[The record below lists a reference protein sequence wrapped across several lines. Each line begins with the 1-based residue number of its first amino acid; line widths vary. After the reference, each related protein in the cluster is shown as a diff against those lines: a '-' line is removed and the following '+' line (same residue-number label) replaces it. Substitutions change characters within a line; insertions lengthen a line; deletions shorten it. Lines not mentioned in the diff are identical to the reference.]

1 MPKTTFQRV
10 IFTITGVILMATTMA
25 TYNKY
30 LVMHEFSPE
39 LFRQVGIAFCQKAPI
54 AFILQFFFVQ
64 KWAGRQAGKYK
75 VSNPIEYTCL
85 RVGHTVMVMAPLM
98 CAYSNIINMIQF
110 HWSFGQFLA
119 AVVSKTPVN
128 WIFAFCVQVWLLTPL
143 NKHIFGLI
151 FKKQLAAEASV

>member
-10 IFTITGVILMATTMA
+10 IFTITGVLLMATTMA

-30 LVMHEFSPE
+30 LILKEFSPE
-39 LFRQVGIAFCQKAPI
+39 LFRQVGIAFCQKAPF
-54 AFILQFFFVQ
+54 AFLMQFFFVQ
-64 KWAGRQAGKYK
+64 KWVTGKVAKYK

-85 RVGHTVMVMAPLM
+85 RVGHTVMIMAPLM
-98 CAYSNIINMIQF
+98 CAYSNVINMIQF

-128 WIFAFCVQVWLLTPL
+128 WIFAFCVQVWILTPL
-143 NKHIFGLI
+143 NRKIFGLI
-151 FKKQLAAEASV
+151 FPEKAAAEAR

>member
-30 LVMHEFSPE
+30 LVYGEFSVE
-39 LFRQVGIAFCQKAPI
+39 LFRQVGIAFCQKAPF
-54 AFILQFFFVQ
+54 AFIMQFFFVQ
-64 KWAGRQAGKYK
+64 KWAGKQAGKYK
-75 VSNPIEYTCL
+75 TNNPIEYTCL
-85 RVGHTVMVMAPLM
+85 RVGHTVMIMAPLM

-128 WIFAFCVQVWLLTPL
+128 WIFAFCVQVWILTPL
-143 NKHIFGLI
+143 NKLIFRTI
-151 FKKQLAAEASV
+151 FKKQLAEASN

>member
-10 IFTITGVILMATTMA
+10 VFTVIGVILMATTMA

-30 LVMHEFSPE
+30 LVMKEFSPE
-39 LFRQVGIAFCQKAPI
+39 LFRQVAIAFCQKAPF

-64 KWAGRQAGKYK
+64 KWVGKKVAQYK
-75 VSNPIEYTCL
+75 VSNQIEYTCL
-85 RVGHTVMVMAPLM
+85 RVGHTVMIMAPLM

-143 NKHIFGLI
+143 NKKIFGII
-151 FKKQLAAEASV
+151 FKKHLAEVSV

>member
-10 IFTITGVILMATTMA
+10 IFTVIGVILMATTMA

-30 LVMHEFSPE
+30 LIMKEFSPE
-39 LFRQVGIAFCQKAPI
+39 LFRQVGIAFCQKAPF

-64 KWAGRQAGKYK
+64 KWVGKK
-75 VSNPIEYTCL
+75 VAQSKVNNQIEYTCL
-85 RVGHTVMVMAPLM
+85 RVGHTVMIMAPLM
-98 CAYSNIINMIQF
+98 CAYSNVINMIQF

-143 NKHIFGLI
+143 NKKIFGLI
-151 FKKQLAAEASV
+151 FRKQMATA

>member
-30 LVMHEFSPE
+30 LVYGEFSVE
-39 LFRQVGIAFCQKAPI
+39 LFRQVGIAFCQKAPF
-54 AFILQFFFVQ
+54 AFIMQFFFVQ
-64 KWAGRQAGKYK
+64 KWAGKQAGKYTT
-75 VSNPIEYTCL
+75 NNQIEYTCL
-85 RVGHTVMVMAPLM
+85 RVGHTVMIMAPLM

-143 NKHIFGLI
+143 NKLIFRTI
-151 FKKQLAAEASV
+151 FKKQLAEASK